1 MRRREF
7 VTLMGSA
14 AVAWPVTA
22 RAQQPAMPVVGY
34 LSGGSA
40 TKFEHF
46 TAAFRQCLSDTGY
59 VEGRNVIVQYRWAD
73 EHYERLPA
81 MADELVRQQ
90 VAVIVASGGDQSPFA
105 AKRSTNT
112 IPIVFTAGGDPVAS
126 GLVASL
132 NRPGGN
138 ATGVHL
144 FVGVVLIAKQIELL
158 GELVPSAAVIGLLV
172 NPHDTTSEAA
182 LKAAEGAAS
191 TLGRQ
196 INVFDVSNES
206 EIDTAFANITK
217 AGVQALVLHADPF
230 FTEHLNQLVALV
242 TRDRLPAIFYQREFV
257 AEGVLASYG
266 ESLTEEY
273 RQLGIYT
280 GRILKGAKPSDLPV
294 LQPTKFDFVL
304 NLKTAKSLGLTIP
317 LPLLGRADE
326 VIE

>member
-1 MRRREF
+1 MSAGRSLSGSKRTQLGHRISEAFDPSRSLDSPIFAVAHKIAPRDDVVESEILGLRCLMRRREF
-7 VTLMGSA
+7 ITFLGGVA
-14 AVAWPVTA
+14 AAYPLAA
-22 RAQQPAMPVVGY
+22 RAQQSGMPVIGY

-40 TKFEHF
+40 AKFEHF
-46 TAAFRQCLSDTGY
+46 TAAFRQGLSDTGY
-59 VEGRNVIVQYRWAD
+59 VEGRRVIIQYRWAD

-105 AKRSTNT
+105 AERSTNT

-144 FVGVVLIAKQIELL
+144 FLGVVLIAKQIELL
-158 GELVPSAAVIGLLV
+158 SELVPSGTVIGLLV
-172 NPHDTTSEAA
+172 NPHNTTSEAA

-196 INVFDVSNES
+196 IKVFDVSNEG
-206 EIDTAFANITK
+206 EIETAFANITK

-242 TRDRLPAIFYQREFV
+242 TRDRLPAIFYQREFC
-257 AEGVLASYG
+257 G
-266 ESLTEEY
+266 
-273 RQLGIYT
+273 
-280 GRILKGAKPSDLPV
+280 P
-294 LQPTKFDFVL
+294 
-304 NLKTAKSLGLTIP
+304 
-317 LPLLGRADE
+317 GRAC
-326 VIE
+326 